1 MKKLGIF
8 GCVLVFSLMLAM
20 SVQAAGLLSPAIDV
34 LQEDCAVLKTGV
46 GKNTVTFSE
55 EDFLSVFGESE
66 FLGIVVT
73 ELPSLSDGVLK
84 LGAVDVGEGQII
96 AKNAIK
102 ALRFIPA
109 EAGKTASF
117 GFLPYGKSYENDFIC
132 TVYMLDSLNFA
143 PTANGGTL
151 SAVEGIPVYSALS
164 ADDPDGDMLTYRLEE
179 APKKGRLTLSL
190 DGSYRY
196 IANAGAEGED
206 SFTYVAVDPYGNCSE
221 PCEVVINTE
230 KNESGIVYTDMQNE
244 KDAHSAVLLASKDA
258 FIGEK
263 IGNEWYFHPEKTVTR
278 GEFLMMAM
286 KMNHI
291 ETELLAAD
299 DSGFADSASFSPAE
313 NKYIATAARLGL
325 VVGIDTENG
334 RCFCPDEVITSV
346 QASTILSRIA
356 KLDGLALADA
366 VLASADAEAEISD
379 EGMAMLSS
387 VGLAVSEDRNAEIT
401 RADAARLL
409 YQLSLKT
416 GGK

>member
-151 SAVEGIPVYSALS
+151 SAVEGIPVYAAVS

-206 SFTYVAVDPYGNCSE
+206 SFTYVLSTPTATAPSPVRSSSIPKKMKAVSFIPICKTKRTHILRCFWHRKMRLSE
-221 PCEVVINTE
+221 KRSAMN
-230 KNESGIVYTDMQNE
+230 GI
-244 KDAHSAVLLASKDA
+244 
-258 FIGEK
+258 FIPK
-263 IGNEWYFHPEKTVTR
+263 RPLR
-278 GEFLMMAM
+278 
-286 KMNHI
+286 
-291 ETELLAAD
+291 
-299 DSGFADSASFSPAE
+299 AE
-313 NKYIATAARLGL
+313 N
-325 VVGIDTENG
+325 
-334 RCFCPDEVITSV
+334 FS
-346 QASTILSRIA
+346 
-356 KLDGLALADA
+356 
-366 VLASADAEAEISD
+366 
-379 EGMAMLSS
+379 
-387 VGLAVSEDRNAEIT
+387 
-401 RADAARLL
+401 
-409 YQLSLKT
+409 
-416 GGK
+416 

>member
-8 GCVLVFSLMLAM
+8 GCVLAFAIMLAI
-20 SVQAAGLLSPAIDV
+20 SVHAAGLLSPAIDV
-34 LQEDCAVLKTGV
+34 LQEDCVVLKTGV

-55 EDFLSVFGESE
+55 EDFLSVFGESD

-84 LGAVDVGEGQII
+84 LGTVDVGEGQII

-102 ALRFIPA
+102 ALRFIPS
-109 EAGKTASF
+109 EVGKTATF
-117 GFLPYGKSYENDFIC
+117 GFLPYGKTYEKDFIC

-143 PTANGGTL
+143 PTASTGVL

-164 ADDPDGDMLTYRLEE
+164 ANDPDGDPLTYHLEE
-179 APKKGRLTLSL
+179 APKKGKLTLNP

-196 IANAGAEGED
+196 LANAGAHGED
-206 SFTYVAVDPYGNCSE
+206 KFTYVAVDPYGNRSA
-221 PCEVVINTE
+221 PCKVIINTE
-230 KNESGIVYTDMQNE
+230 KNESGIVYTDMKND

-263 IGNEWYFHPEKTVTR
+263 IGNEWYFYPEKTVTR

-299 DSGFADSASFSPAE
+299 DSGFADSDSFSPAE

-325 VVGIDTENG
+325 IVGIDTENG
-334 RCFCPDEVITSV
+334 RCFCPDDIITSA
-346 QASTILSRIA
+346 QASTIISRIA

-409 YQLSLKT
+409 YQLSLTK
-416 GGK
+416 GN